1 MAKSLPL
8 HHNFEKTKTLTKQKI
23 YQIDL
28 FDDTDYD
35 DCLNNTETNKQNN
48 NTQTIYNCPSKDDII
63 EYPLDN
69 ENHFIQAKVL
79 LRAGKATRKF
89 QSWYDVENVDTKE
102 NLNIDFDKVKQWR
115 HNSNETEEVNIA
127 VVPLSDHN
135 NENVI
140 VAKVKELRNWKSFKV
155 FSVVPDEGQPRITTT
170 WVITEKLID
179 NANTIRARLVARGF
193 QKESD
198 LVLESPTA
206 HKSTLRIVFTLTTNI
221 KSAFLQGQNIEW
233 DLFLVPPKENGDKN
247 KLWKLNKAVYGINDT
262 ARQWYDSV
270 KKVIEKLGCIQSKFD
285 HALFQYYSDNKLRG
299 FFLSMLMILST
310 LGVIASLNQ

>member
-23 YQIDL
+23 YQTDL

-48 NTQTIYNCPSKDDII
+48 NTQTIYNCPSKGDII

-193 QKESD
+193 QKE
-198 LVLESPTA
+198 
-206 HKSTLRIVFTLTTNI
+206 
-221 KSAFLQGQNIEW
+221 
-233 DLFLVPPKENGDKN
+233 
-247 KLWKLNKAVYGINDT
+247 
-262 ARQWYDSV
+262 
-270 KKVIEKLGCIQSKFD
+270 
-285 HALFQYYSDNKLRG
+285 
-299 FFLSMLMILST
+299 
-310 LGVIASLNQ
+310 